1 MAWSVSSELRRRGN
15 RRYFEND
22 YGDIVVVVDE
32 SRAECEK
39 SVTRPKKTAEVEALF
54 SPTLRLEEEEE

>member
-1 MAWSVSSELRRRGN
+1 MAWSVSSELRRRRN

-22 YGDIVVVVDE
+22 YGDIVVVDE

-54 SPTLRLEEEEE
+54 SPTLRLEEEE